1 MTDKNILCNFE
12 RELDLFYYQELSDSE
27 YEELS
32 DKFLALSKFFR
43 KNKSK
48 LGLKK
53 PHKIFFQKKLKEI
66 ANCLLINTRNNPHFK
81 EGRIQLAKRSF
92 SK

>member
-1 MTDKNILCNFE
+1 MTDKNILCGFE
-12 RELDLFYYQELSDSE
+12 KELDLFYYQELSDSD

-48 LGLKK
+48 LGLKR
-53 PHKIFFQKKLKEI
+53 PQKILIQKKIKEM
-66 ANCLLINTRNNPHFK
+66 ANCLLINTRNHPDMKDF
-81 EGRIQLAKRSF
+81 RIQLVKRSF

>member
-1 MTDKNILCNFE
+1 MINKNILCNFE
-12 RELDLFYYQELSDSE
+12 RELDLFYYQELSDSD

-32 DKFLALSKFFR
+32 DKFLALSKLFR

-48 LGLKK
+48 LGLKR
-53 PHKIFFQKKLKEI
+53 PQKIFFQKKLKEM
-66 ANCLLINTRNNPHFK
+66 ANCLLINTRNHPEFK
-81 EGRIQLAKRSF
+81 QDRIQLVKRSF

>member
-1 MTDKNILCNFE
+1 MTDKNILCGFE
-12 RELDLFYYQELSDSE
+12 RELDLFYYQELSDSD

-48 LGLKK
+48 MGLKR
-53 PHKIFFQKKLKEI
+53 PQKIFFQKKLKEM
-66 ANCLLINTRNNPHFK
+66 ANCLLINTRNHPDMK
-81 EGRIQLAKRSF
+81 EFRIQLAKRSF

>member
-1 MTDKNILCNFE
+1 MINKNILCNFE
-12 RELDLFYYQELSDSE
+12 RELDLFYYQELSDSD

-32 DKFLALSKFFR
+32 DKFLALSKLFR

-48 LGLKK
+48 LGLKR
-53 PHKIFFQKKLKEI
+53 PQKIFFQKKLKEM
-66 ANCLLINTRNNPHFK
+66 ANCLLINTKNNPHFK

>member
-1 MTDKNILCNFE
+1 MTTKNILCGFE
-12 RELDLFYYQELSDSE
+12 RELDLFYYQELSDLE

-32 DKFLALSKFFR
+32 DKFLALSKFLL

-48 LGLKK
+48 LGLKR
-53 PHKIFFQKKLKEI
+53 PQRIFFHRKLKEI
-66 ANCLLINTRNNPHFK
+66 ANCLLVNTRNNPKFK

-92 SK
+92 LQ

>member
-1 MTDKNILCNFE
+1 MTNKNILCGFE
-12 RELDLFYYQELSDSE
+12 RELDLFYYQELSDLE

-32 DKFLALSKFFR
+32 DKFLALSKFLR

-48 LGLKK
+48 LGLKR
-53 PHKIFFQKKLKEI
+53 PQRIFFHRKLKEI
-66 ANCLLINTRNNPHFK
+66 ANCLLVNTRNNPEFK

>member
-1 MTDKNILCNFE
+1 MTDKNILCGFE
-12 RELDLFYYQELSDSE
+12 KELDLFYYQELSDSD

-48 LGLKK
+48 LGLKR
-53 PHKIFFQKKLKEI
+53 PQKIFIQKKIKEM
-66 ANCLLINTRNNPHFK
+66 ANCLLINTRNHPDMKDF
-81 EGRIQLAKRSF
+81 RIQLVKRSF